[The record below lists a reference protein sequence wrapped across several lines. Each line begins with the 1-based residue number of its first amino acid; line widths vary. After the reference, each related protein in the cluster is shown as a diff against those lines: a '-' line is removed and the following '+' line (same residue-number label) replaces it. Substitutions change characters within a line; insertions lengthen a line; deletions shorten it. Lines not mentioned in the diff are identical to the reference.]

1 MIRLA
6 TLQVLITSI
15 LLSNNN
21 HPIILVHGFLGW
33 GKEEVG
39 DKSYWG
45 GENDI
50 EKYLNDKGFQVYS
63 VSLGPVSSTYDCA
76 IETFYQIKG
85 GQVDYG
91 QEHSEKYKIISD
103 GKKWWPRTW
112 FQSSCDVTVDGQ
124 VACKETQDSGS
135 SWSLS
140 CL

>member
-50 EKYLNDKGFQVYS
+50 EKYLNDRGFQVTLY
-63 VSLGPVSSTYDCA
+63 L
-76 IETFYQIKG
+76 
-85 GQVDYG
+85 
-91 QEHSEKYKIISD
+91 SD
-103 GKKWWPRTW
+103 QYLQPMTALLKHFIRL
-112 FQSSCDVTVDGQ
+112 
-124 VACKETQDSGS
+124 KEAK
-135 SWSLS
+135 
-140 CL
+140 

>member
-39 DKSYWG
+39 DKNYWG

-50 EKYLNDKGFQVYS
+50 EKYLNCLLY
-63 VSLGPVSSTYDCA
+63 T
-76 IETFYQIKG
+76 
-85 GQVDYG
+85 
-91 QEHSEKYKIISD
+91 SD
-103 GKKWWPRTW
+103 AA
-112 FQSSCDVTVDGQ
+112 DD
-124 VACKETQDSGS
+124 
-135 SWSLS
+135 
-140 CL
+140 

>member
-39 DKSYWG
+39 DKNYWG

-50 EKYLNDKGFQVYS
+50 CLLYTSPSPRDLS
-63 VSLGPVSSTYDCA
+63 TSRMPSSA
-76 IETFYQIKG
+76 
-85 GQVDYG
+85 
-91 QEHSEKYKIISD
+91 
-103 GKKWWPRTW
+103 
-112 FQSSCDVTVDGQ
+112 
-124 VACKETQDSGS
+124 
-135 SWSLS
+135 
-140 CL
+140 

>member
-39 DKSYWG
+39 DKNYWG

-50 EKYLNDKGFQVYS
+50 EKYLNDRGYQVYS
-63 VSLGPVSSTYDCA
+63 VSLDQYLQPMTA
-76 IETFYQIKG
+76 LLKHFI
-85 GQVDYG
+85 
-91 QEHSEKYKIISD
+91 
-103 GKKWWPRTW
+103 RL
-112 FQSSCDVTVDGQ
+112 
-124 VACKETQDSGS
+124 KEAK
-135 SWSLS
+135 
-140 CL
+140 